1 MLAGKPFL
9 LCIGP
14 NWEITVSTTNTSRPV
29 VIVTR
34 RSWLW
39 VLLFFCACSWDGCS
53 ECRWS
58 GCHGGSV
65 HELKFRKHKPRQ
77 EEVRESSTR
86 IPEGLGICGVTRS
99 NAEWRP
105 WVTSRDMRGP
115 AYMLD
120 CLGCLLGPNLQG
132 LYTHTVPTGKLYCVN
147 SPCWY
152 IPLFE
157 NIVHLFTGVLD
168 IFSASCN
175 TLRFWAEDGWCLW
188 TWSGVL
194 PPIPQ
199 ISDCGPWVFW
209 REWACSHCTKLSG
222 GCWLPPRDPTCLCNY
237 LN

>member
-39 VLLFFCACSWDGCS
+39 VLVFCACSWDGC
-53 ECRWS
+53 
-58 GCHGGSV
+58 
-65 HELKFRKHKPRQ
+65 
-77 EEVRESSTR
+77 
-86 IPEGLGICGVTRS
+86 I
-99 NAEWRP
+99 
-105 WVTSRDMRGP
+105 P
-115 AYMLD
+115 AYTLG

-132 LYTHTVPTGKLYCVN
+132 LYTHTVPTGKLYCMN

-157 NIVHLFTGVLD
+157 NIVHLFTEVLD
-168 IFSASCN
+168 IFSASSN
-175 TLRFWAEDGWCLW
+175 TLRFWAGDGWCLW

-222 GCWLPPRDPTCLCNY
+222 GCWLPPRDHACLCNS